1 MSGRISARACGGVGR
16 CSRAAPHTT
25 AGHACAHSITDQ
37 PLATAILPRD
47 DGMHAQR
54 CALEAHPPPARIVT
68 PRASARARADRGMR
82 QHAGPAERCEGRH
95 TSGSCLPIES
105 CVSSFEQLSVP
116 ATQPDALRQQ
126 RPPSRALPLQLPGRC
141 DITLPLRAPRV
152 RCSDPAASPFTK
164 PTTWPSS
171 SRTMKYGPA
180 SFMLACSHARRHAT
194 LSVQRRAHTKTL
206 ATAAQRRSD
215 AARAAPAA
223 ETAWQFPRASR
234 PRPPGTTRPR
244 PRRPAHSAPA
254 PRGRACS

>member
-1 MSGRISARACGGVGR
+1 
-16 CSRAAPHTT
+16 
-25 AGHACAHSITDQ
+25 
-37 PLATAILPRD
+37 
-47 DGMHAQR
+47 MHAQR

-126 RPPSRALPLQLPGRC
+126 RPPWRALLLQLPGRC
-141 DITLPLRAPRV
+141 DLTLPLRAPRV
-152 RCSDPAASPFTK
+152 RCLDPAASPFTK

-194 LSVQRRAHTKTL
+194 LSVQRRHTPRRSQ
-206 ATAAQRRSD
+206 QRRSG
-215 AARAAPAA
+215 AATQHARHPRRRPHGNSLGRRGLVRRVRRGLDRADLRIVLLRRGD
-223 ETAWQFPRASR
+223 EHFPRFVKQFVNAEN
-234 PRPPGTTRPR
+234 
-244 PRRPAHSAPA
+244 
-254 PRGRACS
+254 RACLFTMVQVEGARRAGETPGEAGGGGC